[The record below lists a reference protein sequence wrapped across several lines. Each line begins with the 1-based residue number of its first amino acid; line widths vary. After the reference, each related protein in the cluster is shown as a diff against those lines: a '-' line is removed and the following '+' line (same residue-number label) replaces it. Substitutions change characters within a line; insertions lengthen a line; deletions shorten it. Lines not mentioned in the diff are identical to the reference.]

1 MEMRSKTLL
10 LLILSFIYPQQESYS
25 YWNSL
30 ATHVT
35 VEVPLADD
43 NSLIG
48 GRVQVK
54 VSIDNGRN
62 YTDLGEQFLI
72 EKDDIDEIKQLS
84 VPAQVFESISGFKEG
99 VKAQFIAKLWD
110 KAGNSRI
117 GSVSDS
123 ILLIDQTPPELMNL
137 EIKSSNELDKNKAIP
152 EDSITFNIITNESIS
167 KPLFIIDGETY
178 DGAVGIDKS
187 WMLVYPASEAS
198 DGLIEYEITYTDI
211 AGNPGKPITKSGDE
225 ISITKDGTLPKLS
238 QVSVSTSN
246 NFDSSLAIESDTVFL
261 NFKASEALR
270 DITIMLNY
278 NQAKLFKDKDLAF
291 SFYHVF
297 TSSDSQGVIPL
308 MIDFRDMAGNIGET
322 IVKTNDNSQVTLDMN
337 PPEEFQVE
345 KVGLILN
352 EETNIKTKSNVNR
365 KNKKSIQNQELSI
378 ITLSVVGTLGIFF
391 LIYSICWFKIFNKAG
406 EAGWKALIPFF
417 NLFIFT
423 KIAKKPIWWLIIYL
437 ILPLGYIFSSL
448 QISKLFGKNIT
459 FSIGLIVLPII
470 FYPILAFGK
479 TNFISK

>member
-1 MEMRSKTLL
+1 MRSKALL
-10 LLILSFIYPQQESYS
+10 LLIFSFIYSQQGSYN

-43 NSLIG
+43 NSLVG
-48 GRVQVK
+48 GRIQVK
-54 VSIDNGRN
+54 VSIDDGKN
-62 YTDLGEQFLI
+62 YIDLGEQFFI
-72 EKDDIDEIKQLS
+72 DEDDIDEKKELS
-84 VPAQVFESISGFKEG
+84 ISAQIFESISGFEEG

-110 KAGNSRI
+110 KAGNSII

-123 ILLIDQTPPELMNL
+123 ILFIDQTPPELVDL

-167 KPLFIIDGETY
+167 KPLFTIDGEIY

-198 DGLIEYEITYTDI
+198 DGLIEYEISYSDI
-211 AGNPGKPITKSGDE
+211 AGNPGESITNSVNQ

-238 QVSVSTSN
+238 QIFVSTSN
-246 NFDSSLAIESDTVFL
+246 KFDSSLAIESDTVFL

-270 DITIMLNY
+270 DITVMLNY
-278 NQAKLFKDKDLAF
+278 NQAKLFKDENLAF

-297 TSSDSQGVIPL
+297 TSSDSQGVIPV
-308 MIDFRDMAGNIGET
+308 MIDYRDMAGNIGET
-322 IVKTNDNSQVTLDMN
+322 IDETSDNSQVILDMN
-337 PPEEFQVE
+337 PPDQFQVE
-345 KVGLILN
+345 KVGLILSDGVN
-352 EETNIKTKSNVNR
+352 TKAKSIR
-365 KNKKSIQNQELSI
+365 SKKNKKTSQNQELSVI
-378 ITLSVVGTLGIFF
+378 ILSVIGILVISL
-391 LIYSICWFKIFNKAG
+391 LIYWVSWFKIFSKSG
-406 EAGWKALIPFF
+406 EAGWKAFIPIL

-437 ILPLGYIFSSL
+437 ILPLGYILSSL
-448 QISKLFGKNIT
+448 QLSRLFGKNII
-459 FSIGLIVLPII
+459 FAIGLILLPII
-470 FYPILAFGK
+470 FYPLLAFGK
-479 TNFISK
+479 SNFISK

>member
-1 MEMRSKTLL
+1 MRILTPLL
-10 LLILSFIYPQQESYS
+10 LVLSFIHSQEESYN

-35 VEVPLADD
+35 VAIPLAND
-43 NSLIG
+43 NSLVG

-54 VSIDNGRN
+54 VSVDNGRN
-62 YTDLGEQFLI
+62 YLDLGEQFSI
-72 EKDDIDEIKQLS
+72 SENDIDEIKEVS
-84 VPAQVFESISGFKEG
+84 ISAQIFESIPGFKEG
-99 VKAQFIAKLWD
+99 LKAQFIAKLWD
-110 KAGNSRI
+110 RAGNNII

-137 EIKSSNELDKNKAIP
+137 KIRTSNELDKNKAIP

-187 WMLVYPASEAS
+187 WMLVYPASDAS
-198 DGLIEYEITYTDI
+198 DGLIEYEISYSDI
-211 AGNPGKPITKSGDE
+211 AGNPGEPITKSVNQ

-238 QVSVSTSN
+238 QISVSTSN
-246 NFDSSLAIESDTVFL
+246 KFDSSLAIESDTVFL

-270 DITIMLNY
+270 DITVMLNY

-297 TSSDSQGVIPL
+297 TSSDSQGVIPV
-308 MIDFRDMAGNIGET
+308 MIDYRDMAGNIGET
-322 IVKTNDNSQVTLDMN
+322 INETSDNSQVILDMN
-337 PPEEFQVE
+337 PPDQFQVE
-345 KVGLILN
+345 KVGLILSDGVN
-352 EETNIKTKSNVNR
+352 TKAKSIR
-365 KNKKSIQNQELSI
+365 SKKNKKTSQNQELSI
-378 ITLSVVGTLGIFF
+378 IILCVIGILVISF
-391 LIYSICWFKIFNKAG
+391 LIYWVSWFKIFSKSG
-406 EAGWKALIPFF
+406 EAGWKAFIPIL

-437 ILPLGYIFSSL
+437 ILPLGYILSSL
-448 QISKLFGKNIT
+448 QLSRLFGKNII
-459 FSIGLIVLPII
+459 FAIGLILLPII
-470 FYPILAFGK
+470 FYPLLAFGK
-479 TNFISK
+479 SNFISK